1 MFEKTKGRIREEIAA
16 GSEAATNALDHI
28 NSNLSTAL
36 YVVAGFL
43 AMILLALVTRA
54 R

>member
-1 MFEKTKGRIREEIAA
+1 MFDKTKARIHDELSGPVEKASAVLETATAHIA
-16 GSEAATNALDHI
+16 
-28 NSNLSTAL
+28 TAL
-36 YVVAGFL
+36 YIVAGFL

>member
-1 MFEKTKGRIREEIAA
+1 MFEKTKARIQDKMAESADVIASSGNQISA
-16 GSEAATNALDHI
+16 
-28 NSNLSTAL
+28 AL
-36 YVVAGFL
+36 YIVAGFL